1 MAFQQPPGGDIRATL
16 SITQTEATSGTS
28 RMLNLPGGRQVTVA
42 IPSGVRDGQE
52 IRMPGQGMPA
62 WNGGPSGALI
72 LTIAIAPAEY
82 FSSQSY
88 TAGGTD
94 YPTDYMAP
102 PPPPISS
109 TAPNY
114 VSAGSGSAYTKYPTT
129 GPEAGNIYQAQAAYP
144 QYAGP
149 RQPSQPGFEP
159 STGPKPKKPGISTG
173 VLVLLIVLVLLLIG
187 GGVLFAYVGV
197 IQPNQQ
203 HVQATATAQ
212 ALNTQATG
220 TAQAN
225 ANATAAVQATG
236 TAQAAATTTAL
247 QGIYTQVTSGNP
259 ALNDPLSGQDGNNWD
274 VGSANGQGSCKFS
287 GNAYHAGA
295 QQSNYFYACFAET
308 PTFSNLAY
316 QVQMTIIQGDYGG
329 IIFHADSTNSK
340 YYYYR
345 IGKDGAYD
353 LTVSTDTSFAHDRLL
368 KSGNASSIIKTG
380 LNQPNLVAVVAK
392 GSDLY
397 LFVNQQYLD
406 KVSDSTYK
414 SGQIGIFG
422 GNFTST
428 SADVAF
434 TNAKVWTL

>member
-16 SITQTEATSGTS
+16 TITQTEAISGTS

-42 IPSGVRDGQE
+42 IPPGVRDGQE

-82 FSSQSY
+82 FNQSY
-88 TAGGTD
+88 AAGGTD
-94 YPTDYMAP
+94 YPTEYMAP

-114 VSAGSGSAYTKYPTT
+114 VSAAPGSTYTNYPTT
-129 GPEAGNIYQAQAAYP
+129 GQEAGNIYQTQAAYP
-144 QYAGP
+144 QYTGP
-149 RQPSQPGFEP
+149 QQPSQPGFEP
-159 STGPKPKKPGISTG
+159 STGPGPKKRGIATG
-173 VLVLLIVLVLLLIG
+173 VIVLLIVLALLLIG

-203 HVQATATAQ
+203 HAQATATAQ

-220 TAQAN
+220 TAQAI

-236 TAQAAATTTAL
+236 TAQAEATTTAI
-247 QGIYTQVTSGNP
+247 QSIYTQVTNGNP
-259 ALNDPLSGQDGNNWD
+259 TLNDPLSGQNGNNWD
-274 VGSANGQGSCKFS
+274 VGSTNGQGSCKFS

-308 PTFSNLAY
+308 PTFSNLAF

-329 IIFHADSTNSK
+329 IIFRADSANSK

-345 IGKDGAYD
+345 IGKDGAFD

-380 LNQPNLVAVVAK
+380 LNQTNLVAVVAK
-392 GSDLY
+392 GSELY

-414 SGQIGIFG
+414 SGQIGVFG
-422 GNFTST
+422 GDFAST
-428 SADVAF
+428 SSDVTF
-434 TNAKVWTL
+434 TNAKVWTI

>member
-1 MAFQQPPGGDIRATL
+1 
-16 SITQTEATSGTS
+16 
-28 RMLNLPGGRQVTVA
+28 
-42 IPSGVRDGQE
+42 
-52 IRMPGQGMPA
+52 MPGQGMPA
-62 WNGGPSGALI
+62 WDGGPSGALI

-82 FSSQSY
+82 FSSQPY
-88 TAGGTD
+88 AAGGTD

-114 VSAGSGSAYTKYPTT
+114 VSTGSASAYANYPTT
-129 GPEAGNIYQAQAAYP
+129 GQEAGNAYQTQAAYP
-144 QYAGP
+144 PYTGP

-159 STGPKPKKPGISTG
+159 STGPKPKKRGISTG
-173 VLVLLIVLVLLLIG
+173 MLVLLIVLALLLIG
-187 GGVLFAYVGV
+187 GSVLFVGV

-203 HVQATATAQ
+203 HAQATATAQ
-212 ALNTQATG
+212 AINAQATG

-225 ANATAAVQATG
+225 ANATAAVLATA
-236 TAQAAATTTAL
+236 TAQAKATTTAL
-247 QGIYTQVTSGNP
+247 QSIYTQVTSGSP
-259 ALNDPLSGQDGNNWD
+259 TLNDPLSGQDGNNWD
-274 VGSANGQGSCKFS
+274 VGSTSGEGSCKFS

-295 QQSNYFYACFAET
+295 QQSDYFYACFAET
-308 PTFSNLAY
+308 PTFSNLAF
-316 QVQMTIIQGDYGG
+316 QVQMTIMRGDYGG
-329 IIFHADSTNSK
+329 IIFRADSANSK

-353 LTVSTDTSFAHDRLL
+353 LTISTDTTFAHDRLL
-368 KSGNASSIIKTG
+368 KSGNAPSIIKTG
-380 LNQPNLVAVVAK
+380 LNQTNLVSVVAK

-414 SGQIGIFG
+414 SGQIGVFG
-422 GNFTST
+422 GDFAST

-434 TNAKVWTL
+434 TNAKVWTI